1 MKTLDGL
8 QGVLKGSGDLRISQ
22 NESLESLEALGSLS
36 EAGGDLMVQQNP
48 LLKTIGLS
56 RLERVGRGFGIQ
68 NNTAL
73 EAISGLGSLA
83 SIGQSLWVS
92 MHPNMPAC
100 EAENFVSRIGEDN
113 IGGQI
118 ILEGNLGEA
127 GCE

>member
-1 MKTLDGL
+1 M
-8 QGVLKGSGDLRISQ
+8 
-22 NESLESLEALGSLS
+22 E
-36 EAGGDLMVQQNP
+36 QNP
-48 LLKTIGLS
+48 LLRTIGLS
-56 RLERVGRGFGIQ
+56 RLERVGQDCGIQ
-68 NNTAL
+68 NNAAL
-73 EAISGLGSLA
+73 EAISGLSSLA

-100 EAENFVSRIGEDN
+100 EAENLVSRIGEDN